1 MGAIA
6 AINHIEL
13 VDDGFGGLEPVVAG
27 TKITV
32 HDIVGMFV
40 LGTSSVEWIVENFEL
55 THAQIYAALAYYYD
69 HKATIDREIAEAE
82 AETRQKATS
91 LDEVIRRIKKI

>member
-13 VDDGFGGLEPVVAG
+13 VDDGFGSLEPVIAG

-69 HKATIDREIAEAE
+69 HKATIDGEIADAE
-82 AETRQKATS
+82 AETREKATS
-91 LDEVIRRIKKI
+91 LDEIIRRIKKT